1 MQQRAQ
7 PKGAPAPP
15 TAKKGSTAAAPS
27 AAPATPAADTTA
39 TANDKDKPVRT
50 VGPTFIPPK
59 Q

>member
-7 PKGAPAPP
+7 PKSAPP
-15 TAKKGSTAAAPS
+15 PATVKKGTTAAAP
-27 AAPATPAADTTA
+27 ATTAPSPDTTA
-39 TANDKDKPVRT
+39 TANDKDKSVRT

>member
-7 PKGAPAPP
+7 PKGTPP
-15 TAKKGSTAAAPS
+15 PPTTAKKGAAPAGTAAAP
-27 AAPATPAADTTA
+27 AAPDTTA
-39 TANDKDKPVRT
+39 TANDKDKAVRT

>member
-7 PKGAPAPP
+7 PKGATPP
-15 TAKKGSTAAAPS
+15 PKKGAAPAGTAAAPP
-27 AAPATPAADTTA
+27 ATTAPAETTA
-39 TANDKDKPVRT
+39 TAADKDKVRT